1 MTTVRD
7 RAGVHLDG
15 FQEVREALRHDDLRQ
30 ALYSEAPFMQEA
42 LISLHGEGHRRRRR
56 AEQPLFARD
65 ALGLRETNVVAIA
78 EQTLRPYL
86 EAGKG
91 DLMRFGREVS
101 VNLATSIAGI
111 DRPAQTAAETADL
124 LDLILAF
131 SESST
136 VANSRRDPEAV
147 RSDAEAAWN
156 RYLDRYLDPSIER
169 RRRLLQSGAEPP
181 GDIVTVM
188 LQHGGLLSVTA
199 LRQEATLYMTA
210 TVGTAPGVLVA
221 TFDDLR
227 KRWLEQPDLRTS
239 EARDVHFLQRAAW
252 ETIRLHPANPQH
264 LRRADRR
271 VVLHTGTVIE
281 KDQLVF
287 LDIIAANRDP
297 TIFGPSADVFDPHR
311 RMPAGVASWGLGFGA
326 GIHVCMGQNL
336 AGGTDSLLG
345 MLAILLSILLP
356 HQPVLDPDDPPRV
369 ATTTTRRTW
378 ESYPIR
384 F

>member
-1 MTTVRD
+1 VTVRET
-7 RAGVHLDG
+7 AGVHLES
-15 FQEVREALRHDDLRQ
+15 FQEVREALRQDDLRQ
-30 ALYSEAPFMQEA
+30 ALYNEAPFMQEA
-42 LISLHGEGHRRRRR
+42 LISLHGDGHRRRRR
-56 AEQPLFARD
+56 AEQPLFSRD
-65 ALGLRETNVVAIA
+65 ALGLRETTVVAIA
-78 EQTLRPYL
+78 ERTLRPFR
-86 EAGKG
+86 EAGKA

-101 VNLATSIAGI
+101 VNLASSIAGI
-111 DRPAQTAAETADL
+111 DRPAQTAAETAEL
-124 LDLILAF
+124 LDLIQAF

-136 VANSRRDPEAV
+136 VANSRRDPDAV
-147 RSDAEAAWN
+147 RSDAEAAWK
-156 RYLDRYLDPSIER
+156 RYLDLYLDPSIER
-169 RRRLLQSGAEPP
+169 RRRLLESGSNPA

-188 LQHGGLLSVTA
+188 LQHGGVLSETA

-221 TFDDLR
+221 TFDELR
-227 KRWLEQPDLRTS
+227 KRWLERPALRAAEAGDLR
-239 EARDVHFLQRAAW
+239 FLQRAAW

-271 VVLHTGTVIE
+271 VILHSGTVIE

-287 LDIIAANRDP
+287 LDVIAANRDP
-297 TIFGPSADVFDPHR
+297 TIFGPTADAFDPHR
-311 RMPAGVASWGLGFGA
+311 PLPAGVAAWGLGFGA

-356 HQPVLDPDDPPRV
+356 YEPALDPDDLPRI

-378 ESYPIR
+378 ETYPIR